1 MFVGDRMSHPVIT
14 ILPAASL
21 NDAWHLMT
29 RTHISRLPVVDSR
42 GRMVGIVS
50 LKQLLRYMPSEATT
64 LDVYEIKGAMNSI
77 KIEAIMTR
85 NVITVTADTPI
96 EEAARIMV
104 DNEIGGIP
112 VVEGESLVGII
123 TETDLFKVFLEVL
136 GAREPGIRMTVSLLK
151 VPGQL
156 ATLFQA
162 IFNAGGNVISVGTFQ
177 GHTSTTNEV
186 TIKVEGIGREALE
199 ALVTPL
205 VTQVLDVRETS
216 AM

>member
-21 NDAWHLMT
+21 SDAWYLMS
-29 RTHISRLPVVDSR
+29 REHISRLPVVDNR
-42 GRMVGIVS
+42 GHMVGIVS
-50 LKQLLRYMPSEATT
+50 LKQILRYMPSEATT

-77 KIEAIMTR
+77 KIESVMTR
-85 NVITVTADTPI
+85 KVITVTADTPI

-123 TETDLFKVFLEVL
+123 TETDLFKTFLEVM
-136 GAREPGIRMTVSLLK
+136 GAREPGIRLSVAVAK
-151 VPGQL
+151 KPGQL
-156 ATLFQA
+156 ARLSHTLFD
-162 IFNAGGNVISVGTFQ
+162 AGANILSIGTFE
-177 GHTSTTNEV
+177 GHSSTSGEV
-186 TIKVEGIGREALE
+186 TLKVVGVEKDALV

-205 VTQVLDVRETS
+205 VEKVLDVRETK
-216 AM
+216 AL

>member
-14 ILPAASL
+14 IAPAASL
-21 NDAWHLMT
+21 NDAWHLMN
-29 RTHISRLPVVDSR
+29 RVHISRLPVVDSR

-156 ATLFQA
+156 AVLFQA

-186 TIKVEGIGREALE
+186 TIKVEGIAKDALE